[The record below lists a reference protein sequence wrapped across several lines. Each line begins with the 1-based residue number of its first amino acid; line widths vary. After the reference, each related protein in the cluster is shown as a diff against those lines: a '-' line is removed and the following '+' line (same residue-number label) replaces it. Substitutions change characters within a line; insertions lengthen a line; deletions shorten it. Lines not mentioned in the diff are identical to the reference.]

1 MELEIIKDP
10 SCLTEKQRIAYALRE
25 EGLTFQAIADK
36 MGISV
41 SAARNHVRHAER
53 RFREYTVY
61 HRIEQR
67 NLEPLPIDLTRGEVK
82 IILSALQLLE
92 RDMMKNAVFNV
103 KSDWRGRLPYE
114 AVIASGLYRK
124 VNVALYGEDH
134 KFYDM
139 FVGAFSDEAPADTDA
154 SDPE

>member
-1 MELEIIKDP
+1 MEIEIIKDL
-10 SCLTEKQRIAYALRE
+10 SCLTEKQRTAYELRE
-25 EGLTFQAIADK
+25 QGLTFKAIGEE
-36 MGISV
+36 MGITQT
-41 SAARNHVRHAER
+41 AARNHVHNADR
-53 RFREYTVY
+53 RFREYTAY

-92 RDMMKNAVFNV
+92 RDMMKNAVYNV

-114 AVIASGLYRK
+114 ALVASGLYRK

-139 FVGAFSDEAPADTDA
+139 FVGAFSDEKPADA
-154 SDPE
+154 DPE

>member
-1 MELEIIKDP
+1 MEIEIIKDL
-10 SCLTEKQRIAYALRE
+10 SCLTEKQRTAYELRE
-25 EGLTFQAIADK
+25 QGLTFKAIGEE
-36 MGISV
+36 MGITQT
-41 SAARNHVRHAER
+41 AARNHVHNAER
-53 RFREYTVY
+53 RFREYTAY

-92 RDMMKNAVFNV
+92 RDMMKNAVYNV

-114 AVIASGLYRK
+114 ALVASGLYRK

-139 FVGAFSDEAPADTDA
+139 FVGAFSDEKPADA
-154 SDPE
+154 DPE